1 MNYNPMTPLLLML
14 CVGICFWAWAKVRDH
29 RDR

>member
-29 RDR
+29 K